1 MTNET
6 HGPACNS
13 TTNDQPA
20 STSRR
25 SFLATSAAA
34 GVGLLVFARRARAAQ
49 SITVTSWGGVYE
61 KGVREFFADPFTKE
75 TGIEVVLVNNADLA
89 KMKVQVDSKNVQWD
103 VFDSVGPQ
111 ITAGAKQGMWEDI
124 DRRIIDTSNLYAP
137 GAKDYVGTYLFAGG
151 IAYDPKRTPPDKRP
165 MDFKAF
171 WDAKAY
177 PGRRGLRTRIS
188 ETLEM
193 ALVAD
198 GVPPEKLYPLD
209 VERGFKALDRVKP
222 FVKKWIE
229 TTPETVTLVTA
240 NEIDF
245 SYSYL
250 SRVVPAQ
257 KSGSSIDMSRS
268 QTLNSLEYLAVPKYG
283 RNTEAA
289 MRYVAGCLKPERQAA
304 FGNALNFAPNVRK
317 ATPMITAEA
326 RTAMPDMENPKN
338 VITNDGWW
346 ADQYDALQKRYTEW
360 MLI

>member
-6 HGPACNS
+6 QGPACNS
-13 TTNDQPA
+13 VTNDQPG

-151 IAYDPKRTPPDKRP
+151 IAYDPKRTPPEKRP

-317 ATPMITAEA
+317 ALPHRGR
-326 RTAMPDMENPKN
+326 RT
-338 VITNDGWW
+338 G
-346 ADQYDALQKRYTEW
+346 ADSIFAWPCFDSDHGTVSWLQATHTISGE
-360 MLI
+360 